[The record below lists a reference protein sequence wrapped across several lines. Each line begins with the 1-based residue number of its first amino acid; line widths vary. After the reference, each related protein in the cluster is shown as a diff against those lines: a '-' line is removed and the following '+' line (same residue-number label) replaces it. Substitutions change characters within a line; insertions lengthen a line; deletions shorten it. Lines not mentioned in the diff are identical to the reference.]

1 MLKTENSIDP
11 KSQLSTILLKPRELT
26 TRMTETLE
34 DYILSLHGLSES
46 SKEIYLGQMRTF
58 GRFLISRGIKRF
70 KDATSKDIDIFLS
83 QYQKDTT
90 KNGYVT
96 RLKYLYGKL
105 LKQPELVEHLR
116 IVNHDIEPVTP
127 AELLKP
133 NEVVKLANE
142 SGKRREMC
150 KVIILT
156 LYESCARIS
165 ELLSLKI
172 GDVIFGNV
180 VANSLKNIPE
190 QAY

>member
-58 GRFLISRGIKRF
+58 GRFSISRGIKRF